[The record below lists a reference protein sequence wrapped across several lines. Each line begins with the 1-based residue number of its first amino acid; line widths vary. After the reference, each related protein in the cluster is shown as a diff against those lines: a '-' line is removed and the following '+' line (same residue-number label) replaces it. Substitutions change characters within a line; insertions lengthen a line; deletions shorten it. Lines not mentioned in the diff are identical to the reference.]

1 MFPHGQSPTG
11 GRGGAGVVVSVTVVV
26 VVVVVVVILGSG
38 EEGCGG
44 GVGGICGGS
53 VPFSGLSPCS
63 PEPAPQHQVPFLMVM
78 SVK

>member
-1 MFPHGQSPTG
+1 MLYYWTG
-11 GRGGAGVVVSVTVVV
+11 LRVVSVTVVV

-44 GVGGICGGS
+44 GVGGISGGGVTFLPPVS
-53 VPFSGLSPCS
+53 RFS